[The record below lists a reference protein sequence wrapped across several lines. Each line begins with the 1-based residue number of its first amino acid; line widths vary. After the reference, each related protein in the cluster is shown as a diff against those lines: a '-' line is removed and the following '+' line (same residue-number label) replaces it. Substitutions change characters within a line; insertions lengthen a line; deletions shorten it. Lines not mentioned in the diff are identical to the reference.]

1 MSGNTHRD
9 GDEGDVTERLR
20 ELEARLKEMERGPRM
35 RVRARSR
42 FDRIVPPEA
51 MHHFRSASR
60 EQLLGVRTLVDHW
73 IGRLDAAEPLS
84 APPERE
90 TIEVK

>member
-1 MSGNTHRD
+1 MSASPRRVGDD
-9 GDEGDVTERLR
+9 GDLTERIR
-20 ELEARLKEMERGPRM
+20 DLEARLKEMEHGPRM
-35 RVRARSR
+35 RARARSR

-73 IGRLDAAEPLS
+73 IGRIDAAEPIS

>member
-1 MSGNTHRD
+1 MSGNAHKV
-9 GDEGDVTERLR
+9 GDDADVTDRISH
-20 ELEARLKEMERGPRM
+20 LEARLKEMERGPRM
-35 RVRARSR
+35 RARARSR

-73 IGRLDAAEPLS
+73 IGRIDSAEPDT